1 MSGSRRLL
9 LAALVLAA
17 CSTQS
22 SEPTP
27 APGPPA
33 RITSLPRAL
42 SATEQGIV
50 ASTPVFGLRLLQAV
64 NPSFADGNVFLS
76 PLSASV
82 ALGMTMTGAAGS
94 TFTEMRETLA
104 LPDRPIAALDSGYQ
118 ALITLLRAL
127 DPRVELRLANSL
139 WYRTSFGPAISPA
152 WTQELRTF
160 FGARVGALDFGA
172 PSAVSTINTW
182 VDSSTA
188 GRIKTIVDEIPAS
201 MVLYLINA
209 IHFKGSW
216 RDGFDAR
223 RTTPQPF
230 TTHRGTTVQVPMMLR
245 SGNFRVAAASGR
257 TVLELPYGGDAW
269 ALTVLLPA
277 QGEPIDSLVARLT
290 PAVWQSAVAGL
301 ADAPADAQIILPKFS
316 LTWEDQLN
324 NELQT
329 MGMRAPFRAGGADFT
344 RLAPTVGRELFI
356 SEVKQKTFVDVN
368 EEGTEAAAVTSVGI
382 SRTSLPPSYR
392 VDRPFILAI
401 RERLSGTLL
410 FLGKVVR
417 PG

>member
-1 MSGSRRLL
+1 ML
-9 LAALVLAA
+9 LAGVLLAA
-17 CSTQS
+17 CSPSS
-22 SEPTP
+22 SEP

-33 RITSLPRAL
+33 RISTLPRPL

-64 NPSFADGNVFLS
+64 NPSFTDGNVFLS

-82 ALGMTMTGAAGS
+82 ALGMTMTGGAGT
-94 TFTEMRETLA
+94 TFSEMRETLA
-104 LPDRPIAALDSGYQ
+104 LPDRSMAALDSGYQ
-118 ALITLLRAL
+118 ALITLLRGL

-172 PSAVSTINTW
+172 PSAVSTINSW

-230 TTHRGTTVQVPMMLR
+230 TTHRGTTVQLPMMSR
-245 SGNFRVAAASGR
+245 SGNFRVAAVSGR

-290 PAVWQSAVAGL
+290 PTAWQSAVTSL
-301 ADAPADAQIILPKFS
+301 ADAPADAQIVLPKFS

-324 NELQT
+324 NELQA
-329 MGMRAPFRAGGADFT
+329 MGMRAPFRAGVADFT
-344 RLAPTVGRELFI
+344 RLAPSIGRELFI
-356 SEVKQKTFVDVN
+356 SDVKQKTFVDVN

-382 SRTSLPPSYR
+382 SRTSLPPTYR
-392 VDRPFILAI
+392 VDRPFVVAI